1 MDFREG
7 LRTRRSVRQ
16 YIPNRDIPADD
27 IRDILETAMLAPS
40 GRNKQPWEFIVVN
53 DKSKFPEITQAQPYC
68 RFLEEASLA
77 VIVCGNTEEEMAPG
91 AWMVDCAAATRKRRW
106 LPALGWL
113 IVPRQPKICCWL
125 AMPKN
130 LAAAGAEFIRTKS
143 AWKTL
148 FVCLIC
154 RRILSRC
161 LWWLSAT
168 RRRNRGSR
176 KIALNSRK
184 SI

>member
-91 AWMVDCAAATRKRRW
+91 AWMVDCA
-106 LPALGWL
+106 
-113 IVPRQPKICCWL
+113 RQPKICCWL

-130 LAAAGAEFIRTKS
+130 LAAAGAEFIRIKS

>member
-1 MDFREG
+1 MDFSEG

-91 AWMVDCAAATRKRRW
+91 AWM
-106 LPALGWL
+106 L

>member
-1 MDFREG
+1 MDFSEG

-77 VIVCGNTEEEMAPG
+77 VIVCGNTEEEM
-91 AWMVDCAAATRKRRW
+91 

>member
-1 MDFREG
+1 MDFSEG

-77 VIVCGNTEEEMAPG
+77 VIVCGN
-91 AWMVDCAAATRKRRW
+91 RKS
-106 LPALGWL
+106 
-113 IVPRQPKICCWL
+113 
-125 AMPKN
+125 
-130 LAAAGAEFIRTKS
+130 AAGLPCQ
-143 AWKTL
+143 KTWQL
-148 FVCLIC
+148 LVRNLSGQRAHGKLYSFV
-154 RRILSRC
+154 
-161 LWWLSAT
+161 
-168 RRRNRGSR
+168 
-176 KIALNSRK
+176 
-184 SI
+184 

>member
-1 MDFREG
+1 MDFSEG
-7 LRTRRSVRQ
+7 VRTRRSVRQ

-77 VIVCGNTEEEMAPG
+77 VIVCGNTEE
-91 AWMVDCAAATRKRRW
+91 RW
-106 LPALGWL
+106 LPAHGWL

-130 LAAAGAEFIRTKS
+130 LAAAGVEFIRTKS

>member
-1 MDFREG
+1 MDFSEG

-91 AWMVDCAAATRKRRW
+91 AWMVDCAAATEN
-106 LPALGWL
+106 LL
-113 IVPRQPKICCWL
+113 L
-125 AMPKN
+125 ACHAKN

>member
-68 RFLEEASLA
+68 RF
-77 VIVCGNTEEEMAPG
+77 
-91 AWMVDCAAATRKRRW
+91 VDCAAATENLLLACHAKKLGSCWCGIYPDKERMENFIRLFN
-106 LPALGWL
+106 LPPHIKPLSLVVIGYPAAE
-113 IVPRQPKICCWL
+113 PRQPEDRFKQQKIH
-125 AMPKN
+125 M
-130 LAAAGAEFIRTKS
+130 
-143 AWKTL
+143 
-148 FVCLIC
+148 
-154 RRILSRC
+154 
-161 LWWLSAT
+161 
-168 RRRNRGSR
+168 
-176 KIALNSRK
+176 NSW
-184 SI
+184 

>member
-91 AWMVDCAAATRKRRW
+91 
-106 LPALGWL
+106 LGWL

-176 KIALNSRK
+176 KIALNNRK

>member
-53 DKSKFPEITQAQPYC
+53 DKSKFPEITK
-68 RFLEEASLA
+68 LSLTA
-77 VIVCGNTEEEMAPG
+77 VF
-91 AWMVDCAAATRKRRW
+91 WKKRHWRLLSAATRKRRW

>member
-1 MDFREG
+1 MDFSEG

-91 AWMVDCAAATRKRRW
+91 AWMVDCAAATENLLLACHAKK
-106 LPALGWL
+106 LGS
-113 IVPRQPKICCWL
+113 CWCGIY
-125 AMPKN
+125 PDK
-130 LAAAGAEFIRTKS
+130 EP
-143 AWKTL
+143 WKTL

>member
-91 AWMVDCAAATRKRRW
+91 AWMVDCAAATENLLLACHAKK
-106 LPALGWL
+106 LGS
-113 IVPRQPKICCWL
+113 CWCGIY
-125 AMPKN
+125 PDK
-130 LAAAGAEFIRTKS
+130 G

-176 KIALNSRK
+176 KIALNNRK

>member
-77 VIVCGNTEEEMAPG
+77 VIVCGNRKS
-91 AWMVDCAAATRKRRW
+91 AAG
-106 LPALGWL
+106 LPC
-113 IVPRQPKICCWL
+113 Q
-125 AMPKN
+125 KN